1 MLRVLLATNLLIC
14 KLVNVL
20 NCVPKGAAMS
30 LNKLGILLT
39 FGFLVCAFTAKADT
53 VSVNGTYAFASN
65 GYGIPPYG
73 GTLNGQSA
81 SFYCVDFSHSI
92 TGGMSWTATA
102 ISLAAPLSSFST
114 TRMGQ
119 QNPTNLSLA
128 QTDYLEMAW
137 LIMQMM
143 GPESQ
148 QLQAEDQ
155 FAIWSLSYSGAPNPY
170 GTNSALLAQAF
181 ANIGQVNASN
191 FTILT
196 PTGSTG
202 QEFIII
208 TTPEPGTLLM
218 LGLGLIILLMSMT
231 RTKKAC
237 LTA

>member
-1 MLRVLLATNLLIC
+1 MGLKKLGVLL
-14 KLVNVL
+14 VL
-20 NCVPKGAAMS
+20 
-30 LNKLGILLT
+30 
-39 FGFLVCAFTAKADT
+39 GFLACTFTAKADT

-92 TGGMSWTATA
+92 TGGMSWTASV
-102 ISLAAPLSSFST
+102 INLAAPLSSFST

-119 QNPTNLSLA
+119 QYPTNLSLA

-170 GTNSALLAQAF
+170 GTNSTLLAQAF
-181 ANIGQVNASN
+181 ANIGHVNASN
-191 FTILT
+191 FEIIT

-208 TTPEPGTLLM
+208 TTPEPSTLLM
-218 LGLGLIILLMSMT
+218 LGIGLIGLLLILT
-231 RTKKAC
+231 RAKNAC

>member
-1 MLRVLLATNLLIC
+1 LASNLPLH
-14 KLVNVL
+14 LQNYLL
-20 NCVPKGAAMS
+20 NCVPKGVGMG
-30 LNKLGILLT
+30 LKKLGILLV
-39 FGFLVCAFTAKADT
+39 FGFLVCAFAAKADT

-81 SFYCVDFSHSI
+81 SFYCVDFSHAI
-92 TGGMSWTATA
+92 TGGMSWTATV
-102 ISLAAPLSSFST
+102 ISLAAPVSSFST

-170 GTNSALLAQAF
+170 GTNSTLLAQAF
-181 ANIGQVNASN
+181 ANIGHVNASN
-191 FTILT
+191 FEIIT

-208 TTPEPGTLLM
+208 TTPEPSTLLM
-218 LGLGLIILLMSMT
+218 LGIGLIILLLIMT
-231 RTKKAC
+231 RAKNAC